1 MGCGNAAHRS
11 AALAAGARP
20 VPFRTRKLSRPAPM
34 VLRGKPVGEQGAA
47 DRWTAFPHAGAGA
60 PPLFALTGRLRPTGM
75 LSIGRFSVI
84 TPALL
89 PIRARTQLLR
99 SSSQAVRA
107 PRLWF
112 RAVSIP
118 LLRFP
123 SAWYEL
129 ALWTFYLSF
138 SRSSFLADVSV
149 CRLLFGCFF
158 HEFCLDAM
166 SSTGLFRQF
175 RYLFRLTSLK
185 DTGCRGA
192 RRRDSLA
199 GPFLPLYDQG

>member
-47 DRWTAFPHAGAGA
+47 DRWTAFPHAGAGPRGSISPGA

-129 ALWTFYLSF
+129 AVYHTLKVASITDKSF
-138 SRSSFLADVSV
+138 SRHGEEFSPITEAA
-149 CRLLFGCFF
+149 CPTNRLVIFGALINPSKEGQERKC
-158 HEFCLDAM
+158 
-166 SSTGLFRQF
+166 
-175 RYLFRLTSLK
+175 
-185 DTGCRGA
+185 
-192 RRRDSLA
+192 
-199 GPFLPLYDQG
+199 